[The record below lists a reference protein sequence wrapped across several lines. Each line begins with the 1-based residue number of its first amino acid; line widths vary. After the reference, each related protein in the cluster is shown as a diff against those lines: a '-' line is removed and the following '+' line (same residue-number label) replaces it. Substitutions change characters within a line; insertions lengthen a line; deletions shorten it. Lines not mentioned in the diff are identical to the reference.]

1 MIEARFT
8 TRRLDK
14 EDRGQFGCG
23 NPELDRYFHTQ
34 ISQDV
39 KRQLATAFIA
49 WHNTSETIVGYYT
62 LSAATVLFSD
72 LDGDWRKRLPQYP
85 SMPAVLVGRLAVDRN
100 FQGQGLGP
108 MLLADAAAR
117 TISSD
122 IGAHFLVVDAIDDVA
137 GRFYHHLGFRYVPDD
152 PRRLFIPLRTLE
164 NLL

>member
-1 MIEARFT
+1 MKGARFT
-8 TRRLDK
+8 TRRLTK
-14 EDRGQFGCG
+14 EDRSQFGCG
-23 NPELDRYFHTQ
+23 DAALDRYFHTQ

-39 KRQLATAFIA
+39 KRHLATAFIA
-49 WHNTSETIVGYYT
+49 WHNTSETIAGYYT
-62 LSAATVLFSD
+62 LSAATVPFSD
-72 LDGDWRKRLPQYP
+72 LDEDWRKTLPRYP

-122 IGAHFLVVDAIDDVA
+122 IGAHFLVVDAIDDGA
-137 GRFYHHLGFRYVPDD
+137 GRFYHHLGFRYIPDN
-152 PRRLFIPLRTLE
+152 PKRLFIPLKTLE